1 MKRFKNQGASRIS
14 RKKNIPSINATIQH
28 SLEETNGSQTRKE
41 VITEE
46 QKLAYDENLL
56 ERARTQW
63 QFGDWESLAQLQRE
77 IIEAHPER
85 AQLALFAAAG
95 YLQTNNISEAR
106 QMIFLAREW
115 GGCNK
120 LISQILV
127 AGVHNTL
134 GRAFAI
140 NGLQSHALN
149 HFENAIAIGLP
160 NGDRHLLTQARINQQ
175 YLALGLLPPRITH
188 PNHEALIDP
197 EDVIDQALNLL
208 PQNPALLIA
217 SAEAAMRRGQYDEAI
232 RRWQQL
238 ASIEGVNMPMVYYD
252 RLQLAYDQQKS
263 FPLGAPEE
271 EVLSGDGDK
280 YEQLRKIHELLKPKS
295 YLEIGVQTG
304 KSLALASCLAIG
316 VDPMPQIKVKL
327 GSNVKVVRATSDE
340 FFAKYASELIPKSL
354 DMVFIDGMH
363 LFEYVL
369 RDFINVERYSSPYT
383 LVVIDDIYPGH
394 PAQADRNRRTRA
406 WTGDVWKLFD
416 VLKEYRPDLLL
427 QSLDASPTGLL
438 MITGL
443 DSTNH
448 ALSERYDEI
457 VTHYAKVNIIPEAY
471 ILRTGSWS
479 CNDLRIE
486 QLISGIT
493 EPYRNNNNKVLPTL
507 QVSQQPNHHVIISGT
522 GRAGTTL
529 LVQLL
534 TTLGFDT
541 GFQDGGGEVF
551 ENCNAGLEIPL
562 TKLHAPFIVKDPRLC
577 DYLEDSILNH
587 NKVIEHAIIPV
598 RKLYDAA
605 QSRRDV
611 QNRTKETLNSN
622 NNPPGGLWDTLSG
635 EDQEGVLAK
644 KFFKLVYILTKYKIP
659 VTFLEFPRFAVDPD
673 YLYDA
678 LAPIFHIN
686 REKFNAAFIKVV
698 EPNAIHQFSDD

>member
-1 MKRFKNQGASRIS
+1 MRKFKKQGANSAS
-14 RKKNIPSINATIQH
+14 RKKNARSINATTQH
-28 SLEETNGSQTRKE
+28 PIEEPGGSQPQK
-41 VITEE
+41 VVVTEE
-46 QKLAYDENLL
+46 QKRAYDENLL

-63 QFGDWESLAQLQRE
+63 QFGDWESLALLQRE
-77 IIEAHPER
+77 IIEDHPER

-95 YLQTNNISEAR
+95 YLQTNNIREAR
-106 QMIFLAREW
+106 QMIFLVREW

-120 LISQILV
+120 LISRILV

-140 NGLQSHALN
+140 DGLQSRALN
-149 HFENAIAIGLP
+149 HFENAIDIGLP
-160 NGDRHLLTQARINQQ
+160 NGDRHLLAQARINQQ

-188 PNHEALIDP
+188 PNNEVFIDP
-197 EDVIDQALNLL
+197 EDVINQALSLL
-208 PQNPALLIA
+208 PQDPALLIA
-217 SAEAAMRRGQYDEAI
+217 SAEAAMRKGQYDEAI

-252 RLQLAYDQQKS
+252 RLQFAYAQQKS

-271 EVLSGDGDK
+271 EVMSGDGDK

-304 KSLALASCLAIG
+304 KSLALASCSAIG

-327 GSNVKVVRATSDE
+327 GSNVKVIRDTSDD
-340 FFAKYASELIPKSL
+340 FFAKYASELIPESL

-406 WTGDVWKLFD
+406 WTGDVWKLFA

-427 QSLDASPTGLL
+427 QSLNAYPTGLL

-448 ALSERYDEI
+448 VLRERYDEI
-457 VTHYAKVNIIPEAY
+457 VTHFAKVNIIPEAY
-471 ILRTGSWS
+471 ILRTGAWS

-486 QLISGIT
+486 QLINGIT
-493 EPYRNNNNKVLPTL
+493 ESN
-507 QVSQQPNHHVIISGT
+507 
-522 GRAGTTL
+522 
-529 LVQLL
+529 
-534 TTLGFDT
+534 
-541 GFQDGGGEVF
+541 QD
-551 ENCNAGLEIPL
+551 
-562 TKLHAPFIVKDPRLC
+562 
-577 DYLEDSILNH
+577 
-587 NKVIEHAIIPV
+587 
-598 RKLYDAA
+598 
-605 QSRRDV
+605 
-611 QNRTKETLNSN
+611 
-622 NNPPGGLWDTLSG
+622 
-635 EDQEGVLAK
+635 
-644 KFFKLVYILTKYKIP
+644 
-659 VTFLEFPRFAVDPD
+659 
-673 YLYDA
+673 
-678 LAPIFHIN
+678 
-686 REKFNAAFIKVV
+686 
-698 EPNAIHQFSDD
+698 